1 MTSSRTGKGPEMAA
15 RKEPEI
21 EIIDRQ
27 EEENGD
33 YSFTFTMTFPVQEDD
48 E

>member
-1 MTSSRTGKGPEMAA
+1 MGRKD

-21 EIIDRQ
+21 EVIDRQ
-27 EEENGD
+27 EDDNGD
-33 YSFTFTMTFPVQEDD
+33 YSFTFIMTFPPQEND

>member
-1 MTSSRTGKGPEMAA
+1 MGSP
-15 RKEPEI
+15 EPEI

-33 YSFTFTMTFPVQEDD
+33 YSFTFIMTFPVGDD

>member
-1 MTSSRTGKGPEMAA
+1 MGKQ
-15 RKEPEI
+15 KPEI

-27 EEENGD
+27 EDGDGD
-33 YSFTFTMTFPVQEDD
+33 YSFTFIMTFPAEEED

>member
-1 MTSSRTGKGPEMAA
+1 MGLWGRK
-15 RKEPEI
+15 KEPEI
-21 EIIDRQ
+21 EVIDRQ

-33 YSFTFTMTFPVQEDD
+33 YSFTFIMTFPEAGED